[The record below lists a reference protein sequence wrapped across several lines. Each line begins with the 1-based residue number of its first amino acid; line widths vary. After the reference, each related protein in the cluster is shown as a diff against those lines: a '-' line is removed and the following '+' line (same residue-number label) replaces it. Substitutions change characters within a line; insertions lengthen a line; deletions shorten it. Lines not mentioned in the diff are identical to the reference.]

1 MVGTSL
7 TRPACPSPL
16 CLPMPGRGLPP
27 RKRPTVTQ
35 RHPSTSRTLARRG
48 AGAVAAL
55 FAATLLT
62 LPSAAIA
69 EPEDAEAKLKD
80 LNKRAESLEKDYK
93 GELLQ
98 YTEAKKG
105 AKKAQKALD
114 ASTKELKQARADV
127 AELASA
133 QYKGSGI
140 DPTVEVVMSSEPDQ
154 MLNDATLAQHI
165 THNNAERVV
174 DLGEAR
180 EKHKKANKKAEN
192 KLDDAKELIEDLED
206 QRDEVKKKIKKYE
219 AEKIPGGGGTGNVP
233 ADAKG
238 PGWDGATPR
247 MAGIRDDIIG
257 KFGAPYPV
265 GCLRPGDPGEHGSG
279 RACDFMMSA
288 GGASPS
294 ATNRQLGQQIA
305 EYAKNNA
312 DRLGVMYV
320 IWEQKIWHSG
330 NPGAG
335 WKPMEDRGSIT
346 QNHYD
351 HVHVSSY

>member
-1 MVGTSL
+1 MLLAV
-7 TRPACPSPL
+7 
-16 CLPMPGRGLPP
+16 PP
-27 RKRPTVTQ
+27 
-35 RHPSTSRTLARRG
+35 
-48 AGAVAAL
+48 
-55 FAATLLT
+55 
-62 LPSAAIA
+62 AAIA
-69 EPEDAEAKLKD
+69 EPESVEDKLQD
-80 LNKRAESLEKDYK
+80 LNKRAKSLEKDYD

-98 YTEAKKG
+98 YTEAKKR
-105 AKKAQKALD
+105 AQKSQKTVKKTAN
-114 ASTKELKQARADV
+114 ELKQARSNV
-127 AELASA
+127 RELASA
-133 QYKGSGI
+133 QYKSSGL

-165 THNNAERVV
+165 SRNNGDRVNK
-174 DLGEAR
+174 LGSALS
-180 EKHKKANKKAEN
+180 KHKKANDKAEDQ
-192 KLDDAKELIEDLED
+192 LDDAKELIGDLED
-206 QRDEVKKKIKKYE
+206 QRDEVKKKIAKY
-219 AEKIPGGGGTGNVP
+219 KRQQIPGGGGDGGIP
-233 ADAKG
+233 AKAKG

-247 MAGIRDDIIG
+247 MAAIRDDMVG
-257 KFGAPYPV
+257 KFGAPFPV

-294 ATNRQLGQQIA
+294 STNRQLGQQMA

-320 IWEQKIWHSG
+320 IWEQKIWHSA

-346 QNHYD
+346 QNHFD

>member
-1 MVGTSL
+1 MLLAV
-7 TRPACPSPL
+7 
-16 CLPMPGRGLPP
+16 PP
-27 RKRPTVTQ
+27 
-35 RHPSTSRTLARRG
+35 
-48 AGAVAAL
+48 
-55 FAATLLT
+55 
-62 LPSAAIA
+62 AAIA
-69 EPEDAEAKLKD
+69 EPDNVEDKISD
-80 LNKRAESLEKDYK
+80 LNKRAKSLEKDYD

-98 YTEAKKG
+98 YTEAKKR
-105 AKKAQKALD
+105 AQKAQK
-114 ASTKELKQARADV
+114 SVKKTNKELKEARTNVRD
-127 AELASA
+127 LASA
-133 QYKGSGI
+133 QYKGTGL
-140 DPTVEVVMSSEPDQ
+140 DPTIEVVMSGEPDQ

-165 THNNAERVV
+165 SRNNSERVV
-174 DLGEAR
+174 DLDDALS
-180 EKHKKANKKAEN
+180 KHEKANDKAEDQ
-192 KLDDAKELIEDLED
+192 LDDAKDLIDDLED
-206 QRDEVKKKIKKYE
+206 KRTEVKKKIAKYKKQQ
-219 AEKIPGGGGTGNVP
+219 IPGGGGSGEVP

-247 MAGIRDDIIG
+247 MAGIRDDIVG
-257 KFGAPYPV
+257 KFGSPYPV
-265 GCLRPGDPGEHGSG
+265 GCLRPGDSGEHGSG

-294 ATNRQLGQQIA
+294 ATNQQLGQQIA

-330 NPGAG
+330 NPGNG